1 MDIKPVRKPPV
12 PRPPAPVTPPAST
25 PQPFAAIEEAPASG
39 LNVKK
44 KSPLKKVLLWSGLG
58 VLVVLLATAL
68 ASWLWYQAQLEP
80 LGTDS
85 NEHVK
90 VTIEEGSTPSQI
102 ASLLEEKKV
111 IRNSFAFGIY
121 ARFSGTQNQLQAG
134 SYRLTP
140 SESTPEIVSHLVS
153 GKNVD
158 TFDVTFLPGAT
169 LQQNRD
175 VLLKAGYSEQEVDMG
190 LSASYVSPLFAGKP
204 ASADLEGYIYGNTY
218 KFGSGATVEEIL
230 QYTFDTYEAVIEE
243 NDLVAKFAA
252 QGLDLFQG
260 ITLASIVQR
269 ESGGDDEAA
278 IASVFYNRLAE
289 GIELGSDVTYQYI
302 ADKTGVARDPG
313 LDSPYNTR
321 RYPGLP
327 PGPIATPGLK
337 ALLGVANPAD
347 SDYYYF
353 LSGDDNITYFG
364 RTLEEHERN
373 ITDHCKEKCL
383 IL

>member
-58 VLVVLLATAL
+58 VFIVLLATAL
-68 ASWLWYQAQLEP
+68 ASWFWYQAQLTP

-102 ASLLEEKKV
+102 ADLLEEKKV
-111 IRNSFAFGIY
+111 IRNSFAFGLY

-140 SESTPEIVSHLVS
+140 SESTPEIISHLVS

-158 TFDVTFLPGAT
+158 TFDITFLPGAT

-175 VLLKAGYSEQEVDMG
+175 VLLKAGYSEQEVDTG

-269 ESGGDDEAA
+269 ESGGDDEAE
-278 IASVFYNRLAE
+278 IASVFYNRMAE

-327 PGPIATPGLK
+327 P
-337 ALLGVANPAD
+337 
-347 SDYYYF
+347 
-353 LSGDDNITYFG
+353 
-364 RTLEEHERN
+364 
-373 ITDHCKEKCL
+373 
-383 IL
+383 